1 MTKREIASLACK
13 ILAVYALLQ
22 LPQYVQGIYF
32 LLSGIFAGELWG
44 DNIHRIQSLFWS
56 LSTVFVPMLL
66 YLVVGILL
74 WRRSDAL
81 ASRMVSD
88 EQTGQDQC
96 RLPGREF
103 MAIAFS
109 IVGLVV
115 LVHAMPR
122 IAHLLARL
130 VYRPTLDFPGL
141 GGGREW
147 DVGTIAQLA
156 AMTVQVILGAVL
168 LVGGRALSQ
177 LVMKI
182 RTAGLNDKD
191 QNHA

>member
-44 DNIHRIQSLFWS
+44 DNIHRMHGSFWN
-56 LSTVFVPMLL
+56 LSTVFVPTVL
-66 YLVVGILL
+66 YLVAGILL

-81 ASRMVSD
+81 AGRMVSD
-88 EQTGQDQC
+88 EQTEGDQY

-115 LVHAMPR
+115 LVHAIPR
-122 IAHLLARL
+122 IAHILSYLASQ
-130 VYRPTLDFPGL
+130 PPPGFES
-141 GGGREW
+141 RW
-147 DVGTIAQLA
+147 TASTIAEMVALG
-156 AMTVQVILGAVL
+156 VQVILGAVL
-168 LVGGRALSQ
+168 FMGGRALSQ

-182 RTAGLNDKD
+182 RTAGLNNKD
-191 QNHA
+191 QNQA